1 MSKTA
6 VKMLANTRTRS
17 ETGFEKILSDI
28 EVCTVYGAQRKKQI
42 RPFLPG
48 QEEALNR
55 EFDHTDALCR
65 ALGEHPE
72 VIEEMVSA
80 LWQIKEISLTL
91 SRSLS
96 QTLTV
101 VELFD
106 IKTFLLGTGQ
116 IRRLLEELADPVPP
130 EYQLLDTGELLDRL
144 DPSGERIDTFY
155 IYDAFSPVLG
165 ELRKE
170 KRQLELDMRRLQKE
184 IRAEL
189 EQRHGFRMTPKC
201 ELMVPKADAALTA
214 LAAGLPQ
221 LQKTDEDYM
230 TLVYTIAPSGEMDGI
245 TRKREELEG
254 RIEAEEE
261 AVCRQLTREVAA
273 REKELRRNCAVI
285 GNLDFGL
292 GKARYAV
299 SRRCVRP
306 DISKTHKLVIREGR
320 NLVVEE
326 ILAARKKP
334 YCPVDVD
341 LSTGVAA
348 ITGANMGGKTISL
361 KMMGQ
366 VALLAQYGLYVPC
379 GKARVGLSNYVHILV
394 GDGQNVQRG
403 LSSFGSEMEELREIL
418 DNALDRSLILID
430 EIASGTNPTEGLA
443 LTKSFIGYF
452 AGKPYITVLTTHF
465 DHAAVGARI
474 VNLQVRGLSGADF
487 DKLHRELAHANRRE
501 RIEIIAKYTDYRLMR
516 VDGMDQVPREALNI
530 AGMLG
535 VYPEIIDEAKRYLV

>member
-1 MSKTA
+1 MTKA
-6 VKMLANTRTRS
+6 IVKMLTSTRTRS

-28 EVCTVYGAQRKKQI
+28 ETCTVYGGQRKKQLK
-42 RPFLPG
+42 PFLPG
-48 QEEALNR
+48 QEELLQR
-55 EFDHTDALCR
+55 EYDHTDVLCR
-65 ALGEHPE
+65 IVQSHPGFAD
-72 VIEEMVSA
+72 EMIA
-80 LWQIKEISLTL
+80 CLWQIKEIGLTL

-96 QTLTV
+96 QTLSV

-106 IKTFLLGTGQ
+106 IKTFLLRTSDL
-116 IRRLLEELADPVPP
+116 RRMLEQEAGPAPEDYRLRDTDP
-130 EYQLLDTGELLDRL
+130 LLDRL

-155 IYDAFSPVLG
+155 IYDAFSPVLA

-170 KRQLELDMRRLQKE
+170 KRQLELELRRIQKE
-184 IRAEL
+184 IRSSL
-189 EQRHGFRMTPKC
+189 ENRWGFRMTPKC
-201 ELMVPKADAALTA
+201 ELPVPKADKALIE

-221 LQKTDEDYM
+221 LYKADEDYM
-230 TLVYTIAPSGEMDGI
+230 TVVYAIAPNTEMDSI
-245 TRKREELEG
+245 RRQQDVLEAS
-254 RIEAEEE
+254 IEAEEN
-261 AVCRQLTREVAA
+261 AVCLALTAEVAQW
-273 REKELRRNCAVI
+273 EKDLRYNCGIV

-306 DISKTHKLVIREGR
+306 QISSIHTLEIEKGR
-320 NLVVEE
+320 NLLVEE
-326 ILAARKKP
+326 ILAAKKKD
-334 YCPVDVD
+334 YCPVDVE
-341 LSTGVAA
+341 LATGVTA

-379 GKARVGLSNYVHILV
+379 ESARVGLSNYVHILV
-394 GDGQNVQRG
+394 GDGQNMQRG

-418 DNALDRSLILID
+418 DNALERSLILID

-452 AGKPYITVLTTHF
+452 SGKPYITVITTHF
-465 DHAAVGARI
+465 DHATVGERI

-487 DKLHRELAHANRRE
+487 DKLYRELSHANRRE
-501 RIEIIAKYTDYRLMR
+501 RIEIISKYTDYRLVR
-516 VDGMDQVPREALNI
+516 IDRMDQVPREALNI

-535 VYPEIIDEAKRYLV
+535 VYPEIIEEAKRFLA

>member
-1 MSKTA
+1 MSKTTLR
-6 VKMLANTRTRS
+6 MLANSRTRS

-28 EVCTVYGAQRKKQI
+28 EVATVYGAQRKKQLK
-42 RPFLPG
+42 PFLPG

-55 EFDHTDALCR
+55 EFDHSDALCR
-65 ALGEHPE
+65 VVNQHPE
-72 VIEEMVSA
+72 GVEELMAS

-91 SRSLS
+91 TRSLS

-106 IKTFLLGTGQ
+106 IKTFLLSTAQ
-116 IRRLLEELADPVPP
+116 IRRSLEELTAPVPP
-130 EYQLLDTGELLDRL
+130 DYQLLDTDALLDRL

-170 KRQLELDMRRLQKE
+170 KRQLELYLRRLQKE
-184 IRAEL
+184 IRSEL
-189 EQRHGFRMTPKC
+189 ESRHGFRMTPKF
-201 ELMVPKADAALTA
+201 ELMVPKGDAGLAA
-214 LAAGLPQ
+214 LAAGLPE
-221 LQKTDEDYM
+221 LRKTDEDYM
-230 TLVYTIAPSGEMDGI
+230 TLVYTITPSPEMDEI
-245 TRKREELEG
+245 VRQREALEAK
-254 RIEAEEE
+254 IEAEEE
-261 AVCRQLTREVAA
+261 EVCRQLTKEVAA
-273 REKELRRNCAVI
+273 REKDLRHNCGI
-285 GNLDFGL
+285 LGNLDFGL

-306 DISKTHKLVIREGR
+306 AISPEHGLFIREGR

-326 ILAARKKP
+326 ILLARNKP

-379 GKARVGLSNYVHILV
+379 GEARIGLSNYIHILV
-394 GDGQNVQRG
+394 GDNQNVQRG

-443 LTKSFIGYF
+443 LTRSFIGYF

-465 DHAAVGARI
+465 DHATVGARI

-487 DKLHRELAHANRRE
+487 DRLNRELAHANRRE

-516 VDGMDQVPREALNI
+516 VDRMDQVPREALNI

-535 VYPEIIDEAKRYLV
+535 VYPEIIDAAKRYLI